1 MPLGDQCSVEVF
13 QVILVSSLNKMLF
26 LWPQCERTTFLYL
39 HRRGVQ
45 TCFFWSD
52 INQLLLTRYQQ
63 YRRSI
68 EKHPKQNKWLPV
80 RE

>member
-26 LWPQCERTTFLYL
+26 LWPQCEGTTFLYL
-39 HRRGVQ
+39 HHRGVQ

-52 INQLLLTRYQQ
+52 INQLLLTRYPQ

-68 EKHPKQNKWLPV
+68 EKHPKQNKRLPV